1 MWPTM
6 APTSAPSLRALALV
20 CSLKKSP
27 APSSSDLL
35 ADQLLDQLRGAGV
48 QGEKV
53 RCVDLALLPGVEAD
67 MGPGDEWPAVLTKI
81 KAADIVIVSTPTWVG
96 HMSSV
101 AQRVLERLDAELSD
115 TDDAGRPA
123 MVGKVALAAIVGNE
137 DGAHK
142 IVADLF
148 QALNDIGFSIAAQG
162 CTYWN
167 GEAMQGTDYTDLDD
181 VPDAVAS
188 ATANAARN
196 AVHLATVLRQNP
208 YPAYE

>member
-1 MWPTM
+1 M
-6 APTSAPSLRALALV
+6 
-20 CSLKKSP
+20 
-27 APSSSDLL
+27 
-35 ADQLLDQLRGAGV
+35 
-48 QGEKV
+48 
-53 RCVDLALLPGVEAD
+53 DLALLPGVEAD

-123 MVGKVALAAIVGNE
+123 MVGKVALAAVVGNE

-167 GEAMQGTDYTDLDD
+167 GEAMQGTDYTDLGD

>member
-1 MWPTM
+1 
-6 APTSAPSLRALALV
+6 
-20 CSLKKSP
+20 
-27 APSSSDLL
+27 
-35 ADQLLDQLRGAGV
+35 
-48 QGEKV
+48 
-53 RCVDLALLPGVEAD
+53 
-67 MGPGDEWPAVLTKI
+67 
-81 KAADIVIVSTPTWVG
+81 
-96 HMSSV
+96 
-101 AQRVLERLDAELSD
+101 
-115 TDDAGRPA
+115 
-123 MVGKVALAAIVGNE
+123 MVGKVALAAVVGNE

-208 YPAYE
+208 LSGIRITRASHHCSWGTSKSTHNARQTSRGSMPSSMAWAAVRPSKPVST